1 MKGVEAPLPDSS
13 AIHRGFSLKKTL
25 RKQVLAVRD
34 RLSPEERAA
43 KSRAI
48 GEKLFALPE
57 FISARAVMFFA
68 SFRSEVDTVPMIRRA
83 LTSGKR
89 VVLPK
94 VKGRA
99 LEFFEITDY
108 ESDVVPGTWGIP
120 EPAGSRPVD
129 LAQIDF
135 IVTPGAAFDERGNRL
150 GYGAGYYDKI
160 LSSFRGTAVALA
172 FEEQI
177 IKEIPVDAH
186 DIPVRKIVTEKRVIT
201 TQRA

>member
-1 MKGVEAPLPDSS
+1 M
-13 AIHRGFSLKKTL
+13 KKTL
-25 RKQVLAVRD
+25 RKQVLAARD

-57 FISARAVMFFA
+57 FISARVVMFFA

-83 LTSGKR
+83 LKSGKR
-89 VVLPK
+89 VILPK

-99 LEFFEITDY
+99 LELFEIIDY
-108 ESDVVPGTWGIP
+108 ESDVVPGAWGIP

-135 IVTPGAAFDERGNRL
+135 IVTPGAAFDEQGNRL

-160 LSSFRGTAVALA
+160 LSSFKGTSTALA
-172 FEEQI
+172 FEAQI
-177 IKEIPVDAH
+177 VKQVPVDAH